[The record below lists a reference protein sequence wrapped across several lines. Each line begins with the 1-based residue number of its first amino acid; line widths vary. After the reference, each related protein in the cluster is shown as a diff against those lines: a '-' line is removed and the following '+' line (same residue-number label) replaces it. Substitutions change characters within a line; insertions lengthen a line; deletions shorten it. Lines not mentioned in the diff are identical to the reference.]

1 MPAIISASRSVRPSF
16 SPNAFA
22 QSLHNLELSIDAHD
36 LSVGVTCQGNF
47 TCFLVV
53 TGIDFLGEDLAS
65 NVEFD
70 FTLHSS

>member
-22 QSLHNLELSIDAHD
+22 QSLHNLELSID
-36 LSVGVTCQGNF
+36 SNNFSIGVTCQGNL

-65 NVEFD
+65 DKEFD

>member
-22 QSLHNLELSIDAHD
+22 QSLHNLELSIDSNHF
-36 LSVGVTCQGNF
+36 SIGVTCQGNL

-65 NVEFD
+65 DKEFD